1 MAAGAADPQLH
12 RQIVEVLAAEFEG
25 IQRLAP
31 TGIPRTPAA
40 QHPHRPPTRRAGAVC
55 PESVL
60 CTPSYWGL
68 PGQSRAEHQPR
79 EEQGFARVQTYP
91 SGPAQ
96 GPASGAQPPNAQAG
110 QPAGGE
116 RQTAQAETAAR
127 HLNGPRRKAW
137 SWSLRGYSRPAV
149 AWQCLHRREG
159 PDRGRGE
166 HDRTAHRACP
176 QAPRADADRA
186 RWTRSR
192 VQEPDRPGGVGP

>member
-31 TGIPRTPAA
+31 TGKPRTPAA
-40 QHPHRPPTRRAGAVC
+40 QHPYRPATRRAGAVC

-60 CTPSYWGL
+60 CTP
-68 PGQSRAEHQPR
+68 P
-79 EEQGFARVQTYP
+79 YP

-127 HLNGPRRKAW
+127 HLNGPTRKAW
-137 SWSLRGYSRPAV
+137 SLSLRGDSRPAV